1 MGVFILLLFFIL
13 SQSLG
18 INNEVVLAPKLC
30 IECSRYVTRG
40 RGKNLSKKATSTYTY
55 TRPCTQNWRIM
66 FELTKRSIYFC
77 PFYSCARY
85 RVLDLHRT
93 GFVVS
98 HPTLAGV
105 IPNNNL
111 YWKPVSLCVVHSD
124 TSTRL
129 IVYFKVILSTYYIGF
144 IIRHSGLNFPFL
156 NTPRMPTSLY
166 YLQTG
171 DLGNQIYHLYGY
183 AYCFFKLKLYCIS
196 K

>member
-1 MGVFILLLFFIL
+1 
-13 SQSLG
+13 
-18 INNEVVLAPKLC
+18 VLAPKLC

-144 IIRHSGLNFPFL
+144 IILILEKIINSFITYMINIFGSGGGSSTPGCWTPRV
-156 NTPRMPTSLY
+156 NTPLAAINNNRIL
-166 YLQTG
+166 L
-171 DLGNQIYHLYGY
+171 
-183 AYCFFKLKLYCIS
+183 
-196 K
+196 